1 MIDSMSA
8 RSIFLS
14 FLLSLTSLSALAA
27 IDGGSKM
34 TIKVYLPDRLSAIA
48 TGARA
53 EVYLDGLIEEDTLP
67 RVVAALAVYGVKGGS
82 IYLNSVGGSM
92 FAAMKL
98 GRMLRQQG
106 FDTTVGK
113 DGAKRYNAQPG
124 GCYSACVLA
133 YLGGKFRYSKEG
145 SQFGVHRFS
154 APTHNSTDLEAAQVA
169 SAAIIN
175 YLIEMGADTA
185 LFDRMVRAGAN
196 QIYILSDAETKRL
209 RVVNDGVFPA
219 VWSVNII
226 REGTYLKGVQ
236 VAWYGKSKMFFMCE
250 KGQLLFMPMLL
261 AGNNTSTK
269 NDASTIVSTTV
280 KHSIRLDDDFVPLD
294 NPTNWQADDNGYV
307 SGGFQLSPSVTR
319 RLKQAESIG
328 YAAQPGPVIFWGF
341 KMETSTAGDKIVNF
355 VDNCQ
360 RGH

>member
-14 FLLSLTSLSALAA
+14 FLLSLTSLSALGA

-48 TGARA
+48 IGARA

-82 IYLNSVGGSM
+82 IYLNSVGGNM
-92 FAAMKL
+92 FAGMKL
-98 GRMLRQQG
+98 GRMFRQQG
-106 FDTTVGK
+106 FDTIVGK
-113 DGAKRYNAQPG
+113 EGAKMGNAQPG

-133 YLGGKFRYSKEG
+133 YLGGNFRYSKEG

-169 SAAIIN
+169 SAAITN
-175 YLIEMGADTA
+175 YLTEMGADTA

-219 VWSVNII
+219 DWSVNIT
-226 REGTYLKGVQ
+226 RDGAYLKGAQ
-236 VAWYGKSKMFFMCE
+236 VAWYGKSYMIFVCE
-250 KGQLLFMPMLL
+250 KGQILFMPMLL
-261 AGNNTSTK
+261 AGNE
-269 NDASTIVSTTV
+269 ASTIVSTTV

-307 SGGFQLSPSVTR
+307 SGVFQLSPSVTR

-328 YAAQPGPVIFWGF
+328 YAAQSGNPEIFWGF

-360 RGH
+360 RRH